1 MNACLNKYRTLAA
14 ILFLFASTSL
24 AAQGPLRGRVVDAE
38 SGRGIPLVNIVIAQ
52 TSAGTTTDSQGKFSL
67 AVTAAE
73 VLEVTHIAYEPLEF
87 TVPRERASIITLS
100 LKPQLL
106 LGEQVFVT
114 ATRGSEDRTPV
125 AFASLNHRDLAL
137 AAPVEDVPMAL
148 AAMPGVYAF
157 SDAGN
162 GVGYTYLKIRGFDQD
177 RIGVMINGIPLNDPE
192 SHQVYWVDHG
202 DILAGSGSVQVQR
215 GVGNSLYGTS
225 AVGGSVNLV
234 TSPRATPPGLTI
246 QSGYGDFS
254 GGFSAPTRK
263 LSLQWSGQPWAGQ
276 PFTIYGRYSGI
287 RSDGYRL
294 GSGTSQD
301 ALHLMGE
308 ALQPDQAVKL
318 ELISGYQVTHFSW
331 DGVIPLYDYD
341 LDDRTARRYN
351 FYADSSF
358 NGGRTDAN
366 KDVFFQ
372 NIASL
377 QHAKKLSGGGIL
389 SVSVYRV
396 SGQGYY
402 EQFKGG
408 RDLQEYNL
416 ASVITE
422 EIGAV
427 DLIRRKWLENS
438 YWGIIP
444 QYTLDEPWGT
454 TVLGGDLRLYQADHY
469 GRVREVDGFPSIDLP
484 VEYYR
489 YATAKQSLSAYL
501 HQLLALG
508 PRVNMMFDL
517 KYTYH
522 AYTFEQDSIGAYTA
536 PYQYGLVYQ
545 FLDPRL
551 GLLFKFNDQVSAFVN
566 LSRAQREPA
575 DSDIYDADDPW
586 SVPALVGAPDQ
597 RTALNRPLVQ
607 PEELWD
613 LEIGWRYESARLALT
628 TNLYSMWFRNELV
641 PLDYRSIADDGVP
654 IHGNAEL
661 TIHRGIEVQFS
672 QQLAGGLSLDGSFT
686 MADNRFVDYSTFEWQ
701 EAGGL
706 GAEVNHKDRVIP
718 GHPGTLG
725 SLRLKWTGRRLE
737 LWANGR
743 YVGKIYIDRQN
754 TEMAAISPSTVLDA
768 GLVVKLGGGRLPLKS
783 LELYLKGH
791 NLLDTLYETFG
802 YNYYDWADE
811 SGPYRVDVYWPAATR
826 GYFAGLSLRF

>member
-1 MNACLNKYRTLAA
+1 MNACLNKYRILAP
-14 ILFLFASTSL
+14 ILFLLASSSF
-24 AAQGPLRGRVVDAE
+24 AAQEPLRGRVVDAE
-38 SGRGIPLVNIVIAQ
+38 SNRGIPLVNIVIVG
-52 TSAGTTTDSQGKFSL
+52 TSGGVTTDSEGKFSL
-67 AVTAAE
+67 AVAAGE
-73 VLEVTHIAYEPLEF
+73 LLEVTHIAYEPLEF
-87 TVPRERASIITLS
+87 TVPQERGSIITMS
-100 LKPQLL
+100 LKARLL
-106 LGEQVFVT
+106 LGEQVFIT

-125 AFASLNHRDLAL
+125 AFASLDHRDLVR

-148 AAMPGVYAF
+148 AGLPGVYAF

-225 AVGGSVNLV
+225 AVGGSVNMV
-234 TSPRATPPGLTI
+234 TSPRAIPPGLTI
-246 QSGYGDFS
+246 QSGYGDFT
-254 GGFSAPTRK
+254 GRFSAPTRK
-263 LSLQWSGQPWAGQ
+263 LSLQWSGRPWAGQ

-301 ALHLMGE
+301 ALHLIGE

-331 DGVIPLYDYD
+331 DGIIPLYGYD
-341 LDDRTARRYN
+341 LSNRVARRYN
-351 FYADSSF
+351 YYADPVY
-358 NGGRTDAN
+358 NGGRSAAN

-377 QHAKKLSGGGIL
+377 QHAKKLAGGGIL
-389 SVSVYRV
+389 SFSVYRV

-402 EQFKGG
+402 EQFKG
-408 RDLQEYNL
+408 DIDTLEYNL
-416 ASVITE
+416 TAALLDTLE
-422 EIGAV
+422 EV
-427 DLIRRKWLENS
+427 NLIRRKWLENS

-444 QYTLDEPWGT
+444 QYTVDEPWGT

-469 GRVREVDGFPSIDLP
+469 GRVREIDGFDLIDVP

-489 YATAKQSLSAYL
+489 YTTNKQTFSAYL
-501 HQLLALG
+501 HQLVAMG
-508 PRVNMMFDL
+508 SRVNMMFDL

-522 AYTFEQDSIGAYTA
+522 AYNFEQDSIGAYIA
-536 PYQYGLVYQ
+536 PYRYDLVYQ

-551 GLLFKFNDQVSAFVN
+551 GLRFKFNDQVSAFVN

-586 SVPALVGAPDQ
+586 AAPALVGAPDQ
-597 RTALNRPLVQ
+597 RTGLERPLVQ

-613 LEIGWRYESARLALT
+613 LEVGWRYESARLALT

-641 PLDYRSIADDGVP
+641 PLDYRSITGDGVP

-701 EAGGL
+701 DSSEI
-706 GAEVNHKDRVIP
+706 NHKDQVIP

-737 LWANGR
+737 LWSDAR

-754 TEMAAISPSTVLDA
+754 TEMAAIAPSTVINA
-768 GLVVKLGGGRLPLKS
+768 GVVVKLGGGRLPFKS
-783 LELYLKGH
+783 LELYFKGN

-802 YNYYDWADE
+802 YNYWDWDEE
-811 SGPYRVDVYWPAATR
+811 SGPYPVDVYWPAATR
-826 GYFAGLSLRF
+826 GYFAGLSLHF

>member
-1 MNACLNKYRTLAA
+1 MNACLNKYWLLPPIIFLLASS
-14 ILFLFASTSL
+14 LF

-38 SGRGIPLVNIVIAQ
+38 SGRGIPLVNIVIVGA
-52 TSAGTTTDSQGKFSL
+52 SGGVTTDSEGKFSL
-67 AVTAAE
+67 AVAAGE
-73 VLEVTHIAYEPLEF
+73 LLEVTHIAYEPLEF
-87 TVPRERASIITLS
+87 SVPRERDSIITIS
-100 LKPQLL
+100 LKPRLL
-106 LGEQVFVT
+106 LGEQVFIT

-148 AAMPGVYAF
+148 AGLPGVYAF

-215 GVGNSLYGTS
+215 GVGNSLYGAS

-234 TSPRATPPGLTI
+234 TSPRAIPPGLTI
-246 QSGYGDFS
+246 QSGYGDFT

-263 LSLQWSGQPWAGQ
+263 LSLQWSGQPWSGQ

-301 ALHLMGE
+301 ALHLIGE

-331 DGVIPLYDYD
+331 DGVIPLYGYD
-341 LDDRTARRYN
+341 LGNRIARRYN
-351 FYADSSF
+351 YYADPAY
-358 NGGRTDAN
+358 NGGRANAN

-372 NIASL
+372 NLASL
-377 QHAKKLSGGGIL
+377 QHAKKLAGGGIL

-408 RDLQEYNL
+408 RDLLEYNL
-416 ASVITE
+416 TGVVPEI
-422 EIGAV
+422 IGAV

-469 GRVREVDGFPSIDLP
+469 GRVREVDGFDLIDGP

-489 YATAKQSLSAYL
+489 YATNKQTLSAYL
-501 HQLLALG
+501 HQLVAMG
-508 PRVNMMFDL
+508 SRVNLMFDL

-522 AYTFEQDSIGAYTA
+522 AYTFGQDSIGAYTN
-536 PYQYGLVYQ
+536 PYQYDLVYQ

-551 GLLFKFNDQVSAFVN
+551 GLMLKFNEQVSAFIN

-586 SVPALVGAPDQ
+586 AAPALVGAPDQ
-597 RTALNRPLVQ
+597 RSGLKRPLVQ

-613 LEIGWRYESARLALT
+613 LEVGWRYESARLALT
-628 TNLYSMWFRNELV
+628 TNLYSMWFHNELV
-641 PLDYRSIADDGVP
+641 PLDYRTITDDGVP

-661 TIHRGIEVQFS
+661 TIHRGLEVQFS
-672 QQLAGGLSLDGSFT
+672 QQLAAGLSLDGSFT
-686 MADNRFVDYSTFEWQ
+686 MADNRFVDYVTFEWQ
-701 EAGGL
+701 ADSGN

-737 LWANGR
+737 LWSDGR

-754 TEMAAISPSTVLDA
+754 TEMAAIVPSTVIDA
-768 GLVVKLGGGRLPLKS
+768 GLTVKLGGGRLPFKS
-783 LELYLKGH
+783 LELYLKGN

-802 YNYYDWADE
+802 YNYWDDQE
-811 SGPYRVDVYWPAATR
+811 DPYRVDVYWPAATR

>member
-1 MNACLNKYRTLAA
+1 MNTCLNKYRILSPV
-14 ILFLFASTSL
+14 LFLLASTL
-24 AAQGPLRGRVVDAE
+24 FGAQGPLRGRVVDAE

-52 TSAGTTTDSQGKFSL
+52 SNAGASTDSQGKFSL
-67 AVTAAE
+67 AVAAGE
-73 VLEVTHIAYEPLEF
+73 LLEVTHIAYEPLEF
-87 TVPRERASIITLS
+87 TVPPERGSIITMT
-100 LKPQLL
+100 LKPRLL

-125 AFASLNHRDLAL
+125 AFATMDHRDLAL
-137 AAPVEDVPMAL
+137 AAPVEDLPMAL
-148 AAMPGVYAF
+148 AGLPGVYAF

-202 DILAGSGSVQVQR
+202 DILAGSASVQVQR
-215 GVGNSLYGTS
+215 GVGNSLYGAS
-225 AVGGSVNLV
+225 AIGGSVNLV

-246 QSGYGDFS
+246 KSGYGDFT
-254 GGFSAPTRK
+254 GAFSRPTRK
-263 LSLQWSGQPWAGQ
+263 LAVQWSGQPWSGQ
-276 PFTIYGRYSGI
+276 PFTVYGRYSGI
-287 RSDGYRL
+287 RSAGYRL
-294 GSGTSQD
+294 GSGTKQD
-301 ALHLMGE
+301 ALHLIGE

-331 DGVIPLYDYD
+331 DGVIPLYGYD
-341 LDDRTARRYN
+341 LGNRVARRYN
-351 FYADSSF
+351 YYADPAN
-358 NGGRTDAN
+358 NGGRSAAN

-377 QHAKKLSGGGIL
+377 QHAKKLAGGGIL
-389 SVSVYRV
+389 SFSVYRV

-402 EQFKGG
+402 EQFKGD
-408 RDLQEYNL
+408 RDPREYNL
-416 ASVITE
+416 TALLPDTIAGVN
-422 EIGAV
+422 V
-427 DLIRRKWLENS
+427 IRRKWLENS

-444 QYTLDEPWGT
+444 QYTVDEPWGT

-469 GRVREVDGFPSIDLP
+469 GLVREVDDFPLIDGP
-484 VEYYR
+484 EYYR
-489 YATAKQSLSAYL
+489 YATNKQSLSAYL
-501 HQLLALG
+501 HQLVALG

-517 KYTYH
+517 KYSYH
-522 AYTFEQDSIGAYTA
+522 AYTFEQDSMGAYTA
-536 PYQYGLVYQ
+536 PYQYQLVYQ

-551 GLLFKFNDQVSAFVN
+551 GLRFKFNDQVSAFVN

-575 DSDIYDADDPW
+575 DSDIYDADDPQA
-586 SVPALVGAPDQ
+586 VPWLLGAPGQ
-597 RTALNRPLVQ
+597 RTGLKRPLVQ
-607 PEELWD
+607 AEELWD

-628 TNLYSMWFRNELV
+628 TNLYSMWFHNELV
-641 PLDYRSIADDGVP
+641 PLDYRSITDDGVP

-701 EAGGL
+701 EDSP
-706 GAEVNHKDRVIP
+706 EVNHKGRVIP

-725 SLRLKWTGRRLE
+725 NLRLKWTGRRLE
-737 LWANGR
+737 MWSQGR
-743 YVGKIYIDRQN
+743 HVGKIYIDRQN
-754 TEMAAISPSTVLDA
+754 TEMAAIAPSTVLDA
-768 GLVVKLGGGRLPLKS
+768 GLVVKLGGGRMPLKS
-783 LELYLKGH
+783 LELYFKGY

-802 YNYYDWADE
+802 YNYWDWDDE